1 MASQSYIYLKTL
13 EFGSFMLEPRQGNVR
28 LRYLYYGA
36 CPCAMI
42 VRENRPKQISIP
54 SLPYTRS
61 DVNNFFSH
69 LAFEIGEHH
78 SNKPVKQLVD
88 ALYRY
93 VGMEP
98 DPSHEFDGYWEEIK
112 DDGFAIIEIN
122 IRSINNQRNFA
133 DLS

>member
-1 MASQSYIYLKTL
+1 MGHFWYDNCSHIDCGIICHNTCYYSIEKERLLK
-13 EFGSFMLEPRQGNVR
+13 EIEVSFFG
-28 LRYLYYGA
+28 
-36 CPCAMI
+36 
-42 VRENRPKQISIP
+42 ENGPKEISIP

-122 IRSINNQRNFA
+122 IKHRVNK
-133 DLS
+133 